1 MKSSNVGLVQ
11 AIAAHLSSESSRPEA
26 LSVLEGRDLEILR
39 TLCRGSDLRSGVAA
53 EGLAGLLARLSGARQ
68 GDGTGAAEKAPGEG
82 PTGQGATGQ
91 GATGAA
97 AAEPTGEGE
106 GARRSEGE
114 GERVVSAWREG
125 LAEVGDG
132 VLSVVALE
140 EELAAFAPLLGVGWH
155 RAGTALTTVVCERL
169 GELRQV
175 LARAPELR
183 RVADLLGRQ
192 RVGLGR
198 GIGAER
204 GGRVTAV
211 GVKVGGGLEDALA
224 SELSLLA
231 DPATEDLFL
240 TRLLERR
247 LVSLELTGDE
257 QNEPARPVR
266 RGPAI
271 VLVDTS
277 GSMIGQTSEL
287 AKAVALAVVERLCA
301 EHRVVEVALFGG
313 EGAIKT
319 TRFAERKTSPTEL
332 FDFLMATFMGGTDF
346 NGPLAWALEHA
357 NASGRSGL
365 SHADLLL
372 VTDGRARLNKD
383 IKARIQAARKR
394 GLSLHVAYV
403 DAGLGF
409 DPRGLADHVDGIVT
423 ATPAGLTVSRPG
435 RL

>member
-53 EGLAGLLARLSGARQ
+53 EGLAGLLARLSGARR
-68 GDGTGAAEKAPGEG
+68 GEGTGAAEKAPGEG

-257 QNEPARPVR
+257 QNEPAR
-266 RGPAI
+266 RGI
-271 VLVDTS
+271 L
-277 GSMIGQTSEL
+277 
-287 AKAVALAVVERLCA
+287 
-301 EHRVVEVALFGG
+301 
-313 EGAIKT
+313 
-319 TRFAERKTSPTEL
+319 
-332 FDFLMATFMGGTDF
+332 
-346 NGPLAWALEHA
+346 
-357 NASGRSGL
+357 
-365 SHADLLL
+365 
-372 VTDGRARLNKD
+372 
-383 IKARIQAARKR
+383 
-394 GLSLHVAYV
+394 
-403 DAGLGF
+403 
-409 DPRGLADHVDGIVT
+409 
-423 ATPAGLTVSRPG
+423 
-435 RL
+435 